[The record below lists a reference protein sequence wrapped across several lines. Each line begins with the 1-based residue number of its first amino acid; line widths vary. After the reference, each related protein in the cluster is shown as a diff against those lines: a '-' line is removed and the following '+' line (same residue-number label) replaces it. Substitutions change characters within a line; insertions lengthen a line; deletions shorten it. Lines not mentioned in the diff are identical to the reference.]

1 MFSATPS
8 QPKSCRRKR
17 LIMPFDGLSSNTQ
30 LTANRMCGTIIGI
43 SEMIRNMN
51 LNGMFVRVFR

>member
-1 MFSATPS
+1 
-8 QPKSCRRKR
+8 
-17 LIMPFDGLSSNTQ
+17 MPFDGFSSRTQ